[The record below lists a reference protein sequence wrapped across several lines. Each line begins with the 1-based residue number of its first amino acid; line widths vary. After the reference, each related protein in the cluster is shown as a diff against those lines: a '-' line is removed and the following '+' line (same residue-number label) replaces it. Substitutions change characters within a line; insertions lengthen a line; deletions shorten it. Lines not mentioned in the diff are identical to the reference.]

1 MLCENPTTNQ
11 DILLKN
17 LQIASSNLNK
27 CIVNLVK
34 QLSRKLVKFKK
45 WHILIGLLMK
55 VIIIFILYGKEKW
68 IVYWTSGFRIIIN
81 EYKCPG

>member
-27 CIVNLVK
+27 YIVNLVK

-45 WHILIGLLMK
+45 
-55 VIIIFILYGKEKW
+55 
-68 IVYWTSGFRIIIN
+68 
-81 EYKCPG
+81 

>member
-1 MLCENPTTNQ
+1 MLCEDTTTNQ

-17 LQIASSNLNK
+17 LQFASSNLSKYN
-27 CIVNLVK
+27 
-34 QLSRKLVKFKK
+34 VKFKK

>member
-1 MLCENPTTNQ
+1 MLCEDTTTNQ

-27 CIVNLVK
+27 YIVNLVK

-45 WHILIGLLMK
+45 
-55 VIIIFILYGKEKW
+55 
-68 IVYWTSGFRIIIN
+68 
-81 EYKCPG
+81 